1 MFFRPSVLRGRA
13 LLHLQTLPAKSESF
27 LKKGSALLHH
37 TPLFAM
43 LKKGGMC
50 MKKTDFA
57 ASLLRWTAYV
67 LFGLAFVVMVLI
79 LNAKRWF
86 DPWNLFWEITIWM
99 YAALLLLVVLGILS
113 YGLSELLR
121 RLEE

>member
-1 MFFRPSVLRGRA
+1 
-13 LLHLQTLPAKSESF
+13 
-27 LKKGSALLHH
+27 
-37 TPLFAM
+37 
-43 LKKGGMC
+43 

-57 ASLLRWTAYV
+57 ATLLRWTAYV

-99 YAALLLLVVLGILS
+99 YAALLLLLVLGILS

-121 RLEE
+121 RLEK

>member
-1 MFFRPSVLRGRA
+1 
-13 LLHLQTLPAKSESF
+13 
-27 LKKGSALLHH
+27 
-37 TPLFAM
+37 
-43 LKKGGMC
+43 

-57 ASLLRWTAYV
+57 ATLLRWTAYV

-121 RLEE
+121 RLEK

>member
-1 MFFRPSVLRGRA
+1 MMKEKGA
-13 LLHLQTLPAKSESF
+13 LP
-27 LKKGSALLHH
+27 
-37 TPLFAM
+37 
-43 LKKGGMC
+43 

-57 ASLLRWTAYV
+57 STLLRWTAYV
-67 LFGLAFVVMVLI
+67 LFVLAFVVMVLI

-121 RLEE
+121 RLEK

>member
-1 MFFRPSVLRGRA
+1 
-13 LLHLQTLPAKSESF
+13 
-27 LKKGSALLHH
+27 
-37 TPLFAM
+37 
-43 LKKGGMC
+43 

-57 ASLLRWTAYV
+57 ATLLRWTAYV

>member
-1 MFFRPSVLRGRA
+1 
-13 LLHLQTLPAKSESF
+13 
-27 LKKGSALLHH
+27 
-37 TPLFAM
+37 
-43 LKKGGMC
+43 

-57 ASLLRWTAYV
+57 STLLRWTAYV
-67 LFGLAFVVMVLI
+67 LFVLAFVVMVLI

-121 RLEE
+121 RLEK

>member
-1 MFFRPSVLRGRA
+1 
-13 LLHLQTLPAKSESF
+13 
-27 LKKGSALLHH
+27 
-37 TPLFAM
+37 
-43 LKKGGMC
+43 

-57 ASLLRWTAYV
+57 ATLLRWTAYI